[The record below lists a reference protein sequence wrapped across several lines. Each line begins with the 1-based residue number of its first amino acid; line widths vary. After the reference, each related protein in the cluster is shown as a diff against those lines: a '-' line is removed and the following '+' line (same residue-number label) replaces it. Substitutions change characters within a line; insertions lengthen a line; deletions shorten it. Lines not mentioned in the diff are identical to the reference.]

1 MIHRPQRQF
10 QRPLLKGIA
19 IDSEAIV
26 SGQSNEVS
34 ILPVAVAAAH
44 TLLYRLRL
52 LRKALGLQG
61 THPRMHGE
69 FRERWNNLIARRILV
84 DGEQLLIVLQH
95 MIRNIELHLNQQ
107 GTLRVSG
114 FRIDGAADVQ
124 NHVVVSLILVVGMK
138 MPVARL
144 VVNLH
149 VAHPQRTV
157 NFDFSVEE
165 IGPCIA
171 VVQSG
176 VDDFHLPVVGGGK
189 RGEWEEFVLPHIV
202 K

>member
-10 QRPLLKGIA
+10 QRPLLKSIA
-19 IDSEAIV
+19 IDSEAVV
-26 SGQSNEVS
+26 SGESYEVGV
-34 ILPVAVAAAH
+34 LPVAVAAAH
-44 TLLYRLRL
+44 TLFYRLRL
-52 LRKALGLQG
+52 LRKAFGLQG
-61 THPRMHGE
+61 THPRVNGE
-69 FRERWNNLIARRILV
+69 LGERWNYLIARWILV
-84 DGEQLLIVLQH
+84 DGEQLLIVLED
-95 MIRNIELHLNQQ
+95 ILGDVELHLCQR
-107 GTLRVSG
+107 GPLGISG

-124 NHVVVSLILVVGMK
+124 NHVVVSLVLVVGVK
-138 MPVARL
+138 KPVARL

-149 VAHPQRTV
+149 VAHPKGSG

-189 RGEWEEFVLPHIV
+189 RGEWEEFVLPHVV

>member
-19 IDSEAIV
+19 IDSEAVV
-26 SGQSNEVS
+26 SGESYEIG

-44 TLLYRLRL
+44 ALLYRLRL
-52 LRKALGLQG
+52 LRKAFGLQG
-61 THPRMHGE
+61 AHPRVNG
-69 FRERWNNLIARRILV
+69 ERWNYLIARRILV
-84 DGEQLLIVLQH
+84 DGEQLLIVLE
-95 MIRNIELHLNQQ
+95 NILGDVELHLRQR
-107 GTLRVSG
+107 GTLGVSG
-114 FRIDGAADVQ
+114 FRIYVAADVQ
-124 NHVVVSLILVVGMK
+124 NHVVVSFVLVVGVK
-138 MPVARL
+138 IPVTRL

-149 VAHPQRTV
+149 VAHPESSG
-157 NFDFSVEE
+157 NLDFGVEE
-165 IGPCIA
+165 IGSCIA

-189 RGEWEEFVLPHIV
+189 RGEWEEFVLPHVV